1 MPSATYKRHVE
12 RGEGHAFS
20 SDQRAAHVPA
30 VVAPQAWQGFL
41 GQRSIERR
49 ATHRDHRGESRV
61 KLLPPKDPRIY
72 PSIRRY
78 IAIFLERVLTQ
89 ARHGAAEARNPRL
102 VGSPT
107 AFEAL
112 SAS

>member
-30 VVAPQAWQGFL
+30 VAAPQAWQGFL

-89 ARHGAAEARNPRL
+89 ARHGAAEAHNPRCMGDREL
-102 VGSPT
+102 T
-107 AFEAL
+107 A
-112 SAS
+112 S